1 MVVSQYV
8 RWPEK
13 YFDKH
18 WEIGQEKRSSTQRQ
32 EYLWLDPQMA
42 NIVLLLT
49 FVSTKVDR
57 DRAVRRSNIFFISSA
72 NIRRTKKRTNL
83 ITKKSNSDIKT
94 SSPWVPI
101 NYRGPISAQ
110 SGKLVMLLI
119 RQLNHITHPVR
130 FGFYGYCLTD
140 NFVRPAATPFFADQN
155 RFFLQTQKINVE
167 IKKVIYQEGLKY
179 FEMRHFYLSGTF
191 VSPDNSHFFV
201 YFRSCFLNKKMF

>member
-13 YFDKH
+13 HFDKH
-18 WEIGQEKRSSTQRQ
+18 WEIGQEKRSSTQSRTGVRP
-32 EYLWLDPQMA
+32 WLDPQMA

-83 ITKKSNSDIKT
+83 ITKKSNSDIKN

-101 NYRGPISAQ
+101 NYRDPKSAQ

-119 RQLNHITHPVR
+119 RQLNHIWYQRSTHPVR

-155 RFFLQTQKINVE
+155 RFFLQTKNKCKDKEGDISRRFKIFWNASFLLE
-167 IKKVIYQEGLKY
+167 W
-179 FEMRHFYLSGTF
+179 HFRQSG
-191 VSPDNSHFFV
+191 
-201 YFRSCFLNKKMF
+201 

>member
-1 MVVSQYV
+1 M
-8 RWPEK
+8 
-13 YFDKH
+13 DKKNAAPRKV
-18 WEIGQEKRSSTQRQ
+18 GQEYEKKNSP
-32 EYLWLDPQMA
+32 WLDPQTA

-83 ITKKSNSDIKT
+83 ITKKSNSDIKN

-119 RQLNHITHPVR
+119 RQLNHITHPVC
-130 FGFYGYCLTD
+130 FGLYGYCLTD